1 MVLPH
6 LWLLQGTELN
16 LDLDQ
21 HSQRKYEVLGLE
33 ISLKKARLNLRQDYP
48 VVNQKIKS
56 KIKYVGVHVVIL
68 GFPVFKK
75 ESVET
80 ENIIL

>member
-6 LWLLQGTELN
+6 LWLLQGMELN

-33 ISLKKARLNLRQDYP
+33 ISLKKAQLNLRQGYP
-48 VVNQKIKS
+48 VVNQKTKS
-56 KIKYVGVHVVIL
+56 KIRYVGVRVVIL

-75 ESVET
+75 KSVET